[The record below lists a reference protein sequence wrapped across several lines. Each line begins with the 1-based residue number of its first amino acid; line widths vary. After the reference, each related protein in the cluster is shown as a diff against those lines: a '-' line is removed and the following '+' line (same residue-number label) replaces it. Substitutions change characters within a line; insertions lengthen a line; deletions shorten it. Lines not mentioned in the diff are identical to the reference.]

1 MFGNE
6 CIKVSEGQNAAQHY
20 LLTTDVCRLR

>member
-1 MFGNE
+1 
-6 CIKVSEGQNAAQHY
+6 VSEGQNAAQHY